1 MDADV
6 LLTWMSEVGSGHVR
20 DLRQRV
26 AWAARAADRS
36 PKSYETG
43 RWLRDIS
50 ALGHAEI
57 DWQGGTWAVAPA
69 VATLLPATGGTAV
82 LAGTRRVGLIDRL
95 EELVSVHVERP
106 ESRHD
111 GPLPMPSAVFVQA
124 DSLGELRTS
133 LEESGVEY
141 VGCTAR
147 SIAMGLRQIA
157 LGAHAAPPARGDAA
171 EHLSAWADEVR
182 FCSGMP
188 SGDGLCRTSVYGRPS
203 YRYRSNGT
211 WYHTDHATGIL
222 LDRADRGINV
232 FRWRPERVA
241 DGEEI
246 GTVFIDQGA
255 PLPPLQA
262 RALVLCSGLPTQF
275 GDLARTAIYRNVPK
289 DVAGLVAKSIRQ
301 QVSVFT

>member
-6 LLTWMSEVGSGHVR
+6 LLTWMSEVGSGDVR

-36 PKSYETG
+36 PKPYETG

-50 ALGHAEI
+50 ALGHSEI
-57 DWQGGTWAVAPA
+57 DWRGGAWAIAPA

-82 LAGTRRVGLIDRL
+82 LAGIRRVGFIGRL
-95 EELVSVHVERP
+95 EELVSVHIELP
-106 ESRHD
+106 QSRHD
-111 GPLPMPSAVFVQA
+111 GPLPVPSAIYVQA
-124 DSLGELRTS
+124 DSVGKLRAS

-147 SIAMGLRQIA
+147 SIAMGLRQIT

-171 EHLSAWADEVR
+171 EHLSPRADEVR
-182 FCSGMP
+182 FCSGIP

-203 YRYRSNGT
+203 YRYRLNGS

-232 FRWRPERVA
+232 VRWRLERIA
-241 DGEEI
+241 DSEEI

-289 DVAGLVAKSIRQ
+289 DIAVLVAKSVRQ
-301 QVSVFT
+301 QVSVLT

>member
-1 MDADV
+1 
-6 LLTWMSEVGSGHVR
+6 MSATFAEG
-20 DLRQRV
+20 V

-36 PKSYETG
+36 PKPYETG

-69 VATLLPATGGTAV
+69 VATLLPATGGTAF

-111 GPLPMPSAVFVQA
+111 GPLPLPSAVFVQA
-124 DSLGELRTS
+124 DSLGELRAS

-171 EHLSAWADEVR
+171 EHLSSWADEVR
-182 FCSGMP
+182 FYPGMP

-289 DVAGLVAKSIRQ
+289 DVAVLVAKSIRQ

>member
-1 MDADV
+1 MDADL
-6 LLTWMSEVGSGHVR
+6 LLTWISEVCSGDVR

-36 PKSYETG
+36 PKPYETG

-69 VATLLPATGGTAV
+69 VATVLPATGGTAV
-82 LAGTRRVGLIDRL
+82 LAGSRRVGLIDRL
-95 EELVSVHVERP
+95 AEIVSVHVEH
-106 ESRHD
+106 SAIRHD
-111 GPLPMPSAVFVQA
+111 GPLPVPSAVFVQA
-124 DSLGELRTS
+124 DSLGELRSS

-141 VGCTAR
+141 VGCAAR

-157 LGAHAAPPARGDAA
+157 LGAPAAPPARGDAA
-171 EHLSAWADEVR
+171 EHLSSWAEGVR
-182 FCSGMP
+182 FYSGMP

-222 LDRADRGINV
+222 LDRADRRINV
-232 FRWRPERVA
+232 FRWRLERVA

-275 GDLARTAIYRNVPK
+275 GDVARTAIYRNVPR
-289 DVAGLVAKSIRQ
+289 DIAVLVAKSIRQ
-301 QVSVFT
+301 QVSVLT

>member
-1 MDADV
+1 MDADL
-6 LLTWMSEVGSGHVR
+6 LLTWMSEVGSGDIR

-43 RWLRDIS
+43 RWLRDVS

-57 DWQGGTWAVAPA
+57 DWQRGNWAVAPA
-69 VATLLPATGGTAV
+69 VASLLPATGGTAV
-82 LAGTRRVGLIDRL
+82 LAGSRRVGLVDRL
-95 EELVSVHVERP
+95 EELVAVHVERP
-106 ESRHD
+106 ATSHD
-111 GPLPMPSAVFVQA
+111 GPLPVPSSVFVQS
-124 DSLGELRTS
+124 DSVEELRAS
-133 LEESGVEY
+133 LAEAGVEY
-141 VGCTAR
+141 VGCAAR
-147 SIAMGLRQIA
+147 GMAMSLRQISH
-157 LGAHAAPPARGDAA
+157 GASAAPPARGDAV
-171 EHLSAWADEVR
+171 EHLSSRGDEVR
-182 FCSGMP
+182 FYYGLP
-188 SGDGLCRTSVYGRPS
+188 TGDGLCRTSVYGRPS
-203 YRYRSNGT
+203 YRYRSNGG

-246 GTVFIDQGA
+246 GTAFIDQGA

-275 GDLARTAIYRNVPK
+275 GDRARTSIYRNVPK
-289 DVAGLVAKSIRQ
+289 DIAVRVAESIRQ
-301 QVSVFT
+301 QVSTLT